1 MVNLEWQR
9 HLEPWLG
16 VVLDMRYETRS
27 NLPSTCTKKEKGE
40 RERARDDFKELLFR
54 VLLDSSCFLS
64 FFEVLSFFSYILV
77 FVLEGVIYISRIR
90 GLGHVEMNEWRCNV
104 FKNRNYITWLNDEC
118 FFLFETEKKI
128 RKMLINIYFWVLIFT
143 NLSDLDSNRLYI
155 ALKDKQT
162 DLFLIIR
169 FCFCFQ
175 FSL

>member
-1 MVNLEWQR
+1 
-9 HLEPWLG
+9 
-16 VVLDMRYETRS
+16 MRRDQ
-27 NLPSTCTKKEKGE
+27 TCHRRVRRRRKE
-40 RERARDDFKELLFR
+40 RERGRETTSRSFYFESFLTLLVF
-54 VLLDSSCFLS
+54 FL

-143 NLSDLDSNRLYI
+143 NLLSNIDSNRLYI